1 MAGKSKKKADKAQAA
16 EAVTALSEAT
26 ATAGVADIDDGL
38 ETMATAVETGK
49 VGRQVMRDATRKLV
63 EGEGAQR
70 SARNLAAIS
79 AVMAEAGVDDVAQGV
94 ALLTASEDIAV
105 QSMLVGELSREDLE
119 LGMELASIGGQ
130 LQAVSDVVFDL
141 DMPLLAEFLESL
153 GDRMRALSADTI
165 HRFGA
170 TRALA
175 RALAETGAS
184 VGDLGSNEVGEGMMR
199 IEAAEEAAV
208 LSEVADDVGRELR
221 SEGRA
226 EMAAAREIRDITE
239 DLVVD
244 ATTEIAGGAA
254 QIGAAEAM
262 SGLAESVMEAEADKP
277 APKGKRKKSS

>member
-1 MAGKSKKKADKAQAA
+1 MAGKSKKKSDNAQAA

-38 ETMATAVETGK
+38 ETMAAAVETSK
-49 VGRQVMRDATRKLV
+49 FGRQVMRDATRKMV
-63 EGEGAQR
+63 EGEASQR

-79 AVMAEAGVDDVAQGV
+79 SVMAEAGVDDVAQGV
-94 ALLTASEDIAV
+94 ALLSASDDIAV
-105 QSMLVGELSREDLE
+105 QSALVGELSREDLA

-130 LQAVSDVVFDL
+130 LQAVGDVVYDL

-153 GDRMRALSADTI
+153 GSRMRELSADTI

-184 VGDLGSNEVGEGMMR
+184 VEDLGSNEVGEGMMR

-208 LSEVADDVGRELR
+208 LSEVADEVGRELR

-226 EMAAAREIRDITE
+226 EMAAAREIREVTE
-239 DLVVD
+239 DLVMD
-244 ATTEIAGGAA
+244 ATSEIAGGAA
-254 QIGAAEAM
+254 QLGAAGAM
-262 SGLAESVMEAEADKP
+262 ADLADAVMEEETSKP
-277 APKGKRKKSS
+277 D

>member
-262 SGLAESVMEAEADKP
+262 SGLAELVMEAEADKP